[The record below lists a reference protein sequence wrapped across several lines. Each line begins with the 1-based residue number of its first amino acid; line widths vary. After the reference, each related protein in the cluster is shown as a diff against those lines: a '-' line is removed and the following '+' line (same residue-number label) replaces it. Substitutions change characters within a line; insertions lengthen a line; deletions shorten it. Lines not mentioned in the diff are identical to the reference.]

1 MSLGL
6 RGSRDTKRPAPPGGG
21 GGAKAG
27 QKDEN
32 GNAMSM
38 DKSTFGKR
46 HHGTAVRQYSCMRTA
61 VQPALLRVLGY
72 KLSRRMSARIA

>member
-1 MSLGL
+1 MRAVLRTAILYILDTLLPVLRTYGIGL
-6 RGSRDTKRPAPPGGG
+6 PVCTTVL
-21 GGAKAG
+21 
-27 QKDEN
+27 
-32 GNAMSM
+32 